1 MHTPVINPVRRIS
14 WVAGLG
20 IALLA
25 GNAAIS
31 GEQPS
36 SSSMACAERETLL
49 MMLIEAHGAV
59 PNPASDRLAME
70 SVSLHRM
77 RTACDNGGA
86 DDAVALY
93 DRLIAALTMSAA
105 QKN

>member
-20 IALLA
+20 IAVLA

-31 GEQPS
+31 GEQP
-36 SSSMACAERETLL
+36 SSMACAERETLL
-49 MMLIEAHGAV
+49 MMLIEAHGAA

-86 DDAVALY
+86 ADAVALY

-105 QKN
+105 QKNK